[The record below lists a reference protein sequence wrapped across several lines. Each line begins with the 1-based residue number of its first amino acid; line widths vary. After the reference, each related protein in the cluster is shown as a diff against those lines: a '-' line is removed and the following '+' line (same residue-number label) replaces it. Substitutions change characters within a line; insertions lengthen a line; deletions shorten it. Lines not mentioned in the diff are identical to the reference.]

1 MIFLKKRF
9 LLIFLFLFFIIG
21 SQNSLK
27 NGISMDE
34 IYENEN
40 WKIQK
45 NISINIFNHYI
56 LGKPFEE
63 KFQKNFET
71 NFLGYGIGFQIISQP
86 IQHFVKDIIIK
97 NQSLTKEG
105 ALILSKHFVV
115 FLFFFISGI
124 FFYLILR
131 KILENEIF
139 CSLGLVIYLT
149 YPYL

>member
-21 SQNSLK
+21 AQNSLK

-86 IQHFVKDIIIK
+86 IQYFVKDIIIK
-97 NQSLTKEG
+97 DQSLTKEG

-115 FLFFFISGI
+115 FLLLNFTKDI
-124 FFYLILR
+124 R
-131 KILENEIF
+131 K
-139 CSLGLVIYLT
+139 
-149 YPYL
+149 

>member
-21 SQNSLK
+21 AQNSLK

-86 IQHFVKDIIIK
+86 IQYFVKDIIIK
-97 NQSLTKEG
+97 DQSLTKEG

-115 FLFFFISGI
+115 FLFFFHFRNFLLLNFTKDI
-124 FFYLILR
+124 R
-131 KILENEIF
+131 K
-139 CSLGLVIYLT
+139 
-149 YPYL
+149 

>member
-1 MIFLKKRF
+1 MNFYQKLK
-9 LLIFLFLFFIIG
+9 FIIILKEQIQFHVYIFFYMK

-63 KFQKNFET
+63 KFQKNFE
-71 NFLGYGIGFQIISQP
+71 
-86 IQHFVKDIIIK
+86 
-97 NQSLTKEG
+97 
-105 ALILSKHFVV
+105 
-115 FLFFFISGI
+115 
-124 FFYLILR
+124 
-131 KILENEIF
+131 
-139 CSLGLVIYLT
+139 
-149 YPYL
+149 